1 MTTRNH
7 NSQPVTRIF
16 MTVLII
22 EDSVSFALEL
32 EIKLV
37 KLGHKVLA
45 PAIDNAQEA
54 LGVIRSTPPD
64 LIILDIHLNGQER
77 GTELA
82 ERIKHFAIP
91 IIFMTSFKEDIY
103 YQEAKKA
110 FKFAYLIKP
119 FEDSEL
125 ENAIDLLC
133 QNNKTQEILFL
144 KKGEDFHKVRIED
157 ILFIKSEGNYCT
169 LFLEGNTKFINRVSL
184 SSIESLFKAREFL
197 RPHRSYLVNVHKID
211 TVRLSESIINIQEHK
226 IPITRGSKAV
236 FLEKYLLL
244 R

>member
-1 MTTRNH
+1 MN
-7 NSQPVTRIF
+7 I
-16 MTVLII
+16 LII

-32 EIKLV
+32 EMKLIQ
-37 KLGHKVLA
+37 LGHTVVG
-45 PAIDNAQEA
+45 PAIDNAQDA
-54 LGVIRSTPPD
+54 LEVIKNTSPD
-64 LIILDIHLNGQER
+64 LIMMDIHLKGQER

-82 ERIKHFAIP
+82 ERIKYFSIP
-91 IIFMTSFKEDIY
+91 IIFMTSYKEDEY

-110 FKFAYLIKP
+110 ARFAYLIKP

-125 ENAIDLLC
+125 ENTIKLLS
-133 QNNKTQEILFL
+133 QSSSVNEILFL

-169 LFLEGNTKFINRVSL
+169 LFLEGNTKFINRVAL
-184 SSIESLFKAREFL
+184 SSIESLFRAKEFL

-211 TVRLSESIINIQEHK
+211 TVRLSESVINIQEHK
-226 IPITRGSKAV
+226 IPITRGSKAA

>member
-1 MTTRNH
+1 MN
-7 NSQPVTRIF
+7 I
-16 MTVLII
+16 LII

-37 KLGHKVLA
+37 QLGHTVVG
-45 PAIDNAQEA
+45 PPIDNAEEA
-54 LGVIRSTPPD
+54 LRVIKTTSPD
-64 LIILDIHLNGQER
+64 LIMMDIHLNGQER

-82 ERIKHFAIP
+82 ERIKHFSIP
-91 IIFMTSFKEDIY
+91 IIFMTSYKEDEY

-125 ENAIDLLC
+125 ENTLDLLY
-133 QNNKTQEILFL
+133 QDNTTQEIIFL

-169 LFLEGNTKFINRVSL
+169 LYLEGKTKFINRVSL
-184 SSIESLFKAREFL
+184 SSIESLFKAKEFL

-211 TVRLSESIINIQEHK
+211 TVRLSDSVINIQEYQ

-236 FLEKYLLL
+236 FLERYLLL